1 MKIKVT
7 SAVITIAFLLFA
19 VGGSVLAQGV
29 KEMTLKNGNNVIF
42 VRTLAPAEVVSVKP
56 YIDAKK
62 GKKIGRLKMDVV
74 LKNTADKPQSY
85 SVFGQ
90 GKTDTGG
97 WLGGV
102 AKAPSKG
109 KLEPGK
115 EVTAEVTTRYEGE
128 KVPGEMRLEVFS
140 PQ

>member
-7 SAVITIAFLLFA
+7 SALVTMAFLFFA
-19 VGGSVLAQGV
+19 AAGSVPAQGM
-29 KEMTLKNGNNVIF
+29 KEKTIKNDGNVII

-62 GKKIGRLKMDVV
+62 GKKIGRLAMDVV
-74 LKNTADKPQSY
+74 LRNTADKPQSY
-85 SVFGQ
+85 SVFAQ
-90 GKTDTGG
+90 GKTDNGG

-102 AKAPSKG
+102 GKAPSKG

-115 EVTAEVTTRYEGE
+115 EVTAKIRTRYEGE
-128 KVPGEMRLEVFS
+128 SVPDEMKLEVFP